1 MYINHKNKYIL
12 YIITIIGND
21 LTEKDKMFSILINT
35 SQIYIFILLF
45 KTKKNFGNFLIKIE
59 IETIS

>member
-12 YIITIIGND
+12 YIITIIGNA
-21 LTEKDKMFSILINT
+21 LTEKDKTFAILINT

-45 KTKKNFGNFLIKIE
+45 KTKKNFGTF
-59 IETIS
+59 